1 MKKINLIS
9 GEFAAVQA
17 RDLLLEMFHKNI
29 NFNKIQN
36 FSSQVRFGNDD
47 NDALDRIKVLQE
59 GVEIVNVILKE
70 AQSQNKSLKIKSSIE
85 IEYVE

>member
-36 FSSQVRFGNDD
+36 FSSQVRFGKDD

>member
-9 GEFAAVQA
+9 GEFEAVQA
-17 RDLLLEMFHKNI
+17 RDILLEMLHKNI

-47 NDALDRIKVLQE
+47 ADALDRIKVLKE
-59 GVEIVNVILKE
+59 SVEMVSVILKE

-85 IEYVE
+85 IEYVD